1 MRRVLELFPSQDNL
15 TLNRTINLGKF
26 GSFVADALL
35 GQPYGL
41 TYEIA
46 NKTINVIPPPAVEEL
61 GKRIFFL
68 LRSRSIMWT
77 QRIPMRQMNSS
88 MTDSLSSP

>member
-1 MRRVLELFPSQDNL
+1 M
-15 TLNRTINLGKF
+15 INVGKF
-26 GSFVADALL
+26 GSFLADALV

-61 GKRIFFL
+61 GKRMFSHPSL
-68 LRSRSIMWT
+68 SVTRK
-77 QRIPMRQMNSS
+77 QRIPMRQMSSS
-88 MTDSLSSP
+88 MTDNLSNP